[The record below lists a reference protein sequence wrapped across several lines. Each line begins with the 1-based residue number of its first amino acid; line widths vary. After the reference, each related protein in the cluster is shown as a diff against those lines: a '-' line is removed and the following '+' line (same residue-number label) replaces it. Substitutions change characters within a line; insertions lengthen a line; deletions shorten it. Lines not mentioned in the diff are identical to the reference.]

1 MSAPES
7 HRDAAVRHADRADKS
22 AYADAAAEER
32 AAGNLRALL
41 AIEERLSEIV
51 GLMRPRSVDL
61 GPFGVVHNPN
71 GLTAEQ
77 VAEAFDRAAAF
88 ATARQKGGQ

>member
-1 MSAPES
+1 VSAADT
-7 HRDAAVRHADRADKS
+7 HRVDAERFLRQAQT
-22 AYADAAAEER
+22 ADAEL
-32 AAGNLRALL
+32 AGGIAGMATASALL
-41 AIEERLSEIV
+41 AVEARLGDLTE
-51 GLMRPRSVDL
+51 LMRPRSVDL

-88 ATARQKGGQ
+88 AAAQQKGGH